1 MKDRDQ
7 DRCSMARTYLYMAEE
22 PPRIAKEWF
31 NRGKNEE
38 DTVFAFICYWI
49 TFNQLYSYC
58 AQDRMSERELIKDFI
73 RNYRDIFKSC
83 LDFSDPM
90 MDVFFEAPV
99 LEKSASAT
107 GLDWFQSKAGIL
119 DELYD
124 MIGFYYDKGECRH
137 IMNMHLD
144 LLNDGNNKLSRIQI
158 LFMYIYQVRC
168 NLFHGNKTPT
178 PERDW
183 RLVESSAQILE
194 IVLPKLIVEVFG
206 C

>member
-1 MKDRDQ
+1 MQHVKDVFTHGRG
-7 DRCSMARTYLYMAEE
+7 A
-22 PPRIAKEWF
+22 AKNSKRMVQPGE
-31 NRGKNEE
+31 NEE
-38 DTVFAFICYWI
+38 DTVFAFISYWI

-73 RNYRDIFKSC
+73 RNYREIFKNC
-83 LDFSDPM
+83 LDFSDAM
-90 MDVFFEAPV
+90 MDVFFEGPV
-99 LEKSASAT
+99 LEKSASAA
-107 GLDWFQSKAGIL
+107 GLDWSQSKAGIIDDL
-119 DELYD
+119 CDKV
-124 MIGFYYDKGECRH
+124 GFYFDKGECRH

-144 LLNDGNNKLSRIQI
+144 LLNDGNSKMNRIQI

-183 RLVESSAQILE
+183 RLVESSAQVLE
-194 IVLPKLIVEVFG
+194 KVLPTLIAEVFG